1 MKRKKVLYLNR
12 TVIWMTMIGY
22 ISLMILLLFMDWYLI
37 GEYQRENRERGAN
50 VLQSYMDKTEEAMGS
65 VEGILREVYLYDA
78 DFTRLADDDFI
89 RVIEAELE
97 KEMEEDKTLVFNS
110 EAERE
115 ALVKVRRE
123 AAEFDC
129 TYRLTQNLRNRLSI
143 DESLHGYYLFY
154 RNFERCY
161 YGVDLENIKATQSR
175 TLQRTLKDT
184 YAGGQKIPRNWTVIN
199 SGDENLCLIV
209 FYQKGAATLFG
220 AHSLENAVNS
230 MSENMGKSVDVY
242 FVQDGFAL
250 NDEQQ
255 VESLGLS
262 RITQDFSE
270 IYSGR
275 IKNRYVY
282 GQRLKNTGLWI
293 FMSVNYNIWSI
304 MNLPQMLLLLAAVA
318 SVFCVVGLLLFMK
331 KELVYP
337 LRQLTDSMN
346 HIRVDSDY
354 EIPQRSFRFRELQ
367 EVNDTLSIMIKEIEK
382 QKMRTYEE
390 IIEKQKATMQYLQ
403 LQLKP
408 HFYLN
413 GLKTLNALAMENKTD
428 KMQELILSLSAHM
441 RYLLQTERE
450 TIPLFMEL
458 EFVENYVNLQ
468 KHVTGRRVECHIH
481 MDEDVRTWIVPVLCV
496 QTFVENSIKYV
507 KFGSMNVLLEI
518 EINTVLLSTEDGRFL
533 DLTVSDNGQGY
544 PENILEEINGDS
556 TKGSRSVGIN
566 NIKRR
571 CRILYGDTVEYLF
584 YNHDGAVS
592 EIILPEVEANE
603 SVDRG

>member
-1 MKRKKVLYLNR
+1 MRRKTLYLNR
-12 TVIWMTMIGY
+12 TVIWMTMVGY

-65 VEGILREVYLYDA
+65 VEGILREVYLYDD
-78 DFTRLADDDFI
+78 DFTKLADDDF
-89 RVIEAELE
+89 VSGDVPVF
-97 KEMEEDKTLVFNS
+97 KTEE
-110 EAERE
+110 ERE
-115 ALVKVRRE
+115 AYIQLRRE

-129 TYRLTQNLRNRLSI
+129 TYRLTQNMRNRMSI
-143 DESLHGYYLFY
+143 DESLHGYFLFY
-154 RNFERCY
+154 RNFERSY
-161 YGVDLENIKATQSR
+161 YGVDLENIKSTESG
-175 TLQRTLKDT
+175 TLNRTLKDA
-184 YAGGQKIPRNWTVIN
+184 YAGGQKKPRNWTVIE
-199 SGDENLCLIV
+199 SGGNLCLVV

-220 AHSLENAVNS
+220 AHSLENAANS

-242 FVQDGFAL
+242 FVQDGFPL
-250 NDEQQ
+250 NYSQQ
-255 VESLGLS
+255 AEKLGLS
-262 RITQDFSE
+262 RVTQDYSDV
-270 IYSGR
+270 YSGR
-275 IKNRYVY
+275 IKNHYVY

-293 FMSVNYNIWSI
+293 FMSVNYNIWSV

-318 SVFCVVGLLLFMK
+318 SIFCVVGLVLFMK

-354 EIPQRSFRFRELQ
+354 EIPQRSFRFHELQ
-367 EVNDTLSIMIKEIEK
+367 EVNDTLGIMIKEIEK

-450 TIPLFMEL
+450 TIPLCMEL
-458 EFVENYVNLQ
+458 EFVGNYVNLQ
-468 KHVTGRRVECHIH
+468 KHVTGRRVECHIR
-481 MDEDVRTWIVPVLCV
+481 MDDDVRTWIVPVLCV

-507 KFGSMNVLLEI
+507 KFGSMNVVLEI
-518 EINTVLLSTEDGRFL
+518 EINAVLLATEDGRFL

-544 PENILEEINGDS
+544 PDNILEEINGDPM
-556 TKGSRSVGIN
+556 KGSRSVGIN

-571 CRILYGDTVEYLF
+571 CRILYGDTVEYIF

-603 SVDRG
+603 PADRG